1 MQWALFGGL
10 LLVGSL
16 AVVVVITVG
25 RRGRSSFAWFPLSA
39 FFSPDR
45 AAPRLS
51 SLNWEDSPPYL
62 FSLTPEPLLPPVAQ
76 FEPEGFYGDVPYKV
90 NELGS
95 VDAILAGR
103 VLRFPDADLFLEVA
117 HFACGSPE
125 QIATSRSAVPDP
137 QFHALRRTETEPHG
151 VTTQMSQSLC

>member
-1 MQWALFGGL
+1 MHWALFGGL

-16 AVVVVITVG
+16 AVSVTIAAG
-25 RRGRSSFAWFPLSA
+25 RRGRSFFAWFPLSVL
-39 FFSPDR
+39 FLPDR

-51 SLNWEDSPPYL
+51 SLDWEDSPPYL
-62 FSLTPEPLLPPVAQ
+62 FPLTEPLLPPVAQ
-76 FEPEGFYGDVPYKV
+76 FESEGFYGDVPYKV

-103 VLRFPDADLFLEVA
+103 VVRFPDADRFLEVVR
-117 HFACGSPE
+117 FACGSPE

-151 VTTQMSQSLC
+151 VTNQMSQSLC

>member
-1 MQWALFGGL
+1 
-10 LLVGSL
+10 
-16 AVVVVITVG
+16 
-25 RRGRSSFAWFPLSA
+25 
-39 FFSPDR
+39 
-45 AAPRLS
+45 
-51 SLNWEDSPPYL
+51 LNWEDSPPYL

-117 HFACGSPE
+117 HLACGSPQ
-125 QIATSRSAVPDP
+125 QIGTSRSAVPDP
-137 QFHALRRTETEPHG
+137 QVQASRR
-151 VTTQMSQSLC
+151 SQANAASISSCDGMRGGFLPKAAA